1 MTKSINNDVLKY
13 TKDSIASNLTKLTKQ
28 LKSCEKLN
36 DRKRILDQLINQKN
50 NNNINLL
57 LNNDTREYIFSQIES
72 DMKTVEDKIKRI
84 ELVKKEIEF
93 LNNLNNQVSL
103 K

>member
-13 TKDSIASNLTKLTKQ
+13 TKDSITSNLTKLTKQ

-36 DRKRILDQLINQKN
+36 NRKRILDQLINQKN

-72 DMKTVEDKIKRI
+72 DKD
-84 ELVKKEIEF
+84 
-93 LNNLNNQVSL
+93 S
-103 K
+103 

>member
-13 TKDSIASNLTKLTKQ
+13 TKDLIASNLTKLTKQ

>member
-1 MTKSINNDVLKY
+1 MIQGNTYFHKSKAI
-13 TKDSIASNLTKLTKQ
+13 
-28 LKSCEKLN
+28 
-36 DRKRILDQLINQKN
+36 
-50 NNNINLL
+50 
-57 LNNDTREYIFSQIES
+57 
-72 DMKTVEDKIKRI
+72 KTVEDKIKRI